1 VSTEAPEVRSERGR
15 ALDLAMRAKV
25 ELLPA
30 RSDDWIYHD
39 DRRQQ
44 LTSSERAAFDLAFI
58 RARAVAGVRPAV
70 DMALAEMRKKLA
82 NRLGNPTWRAA
93 T

>member
-44 LTSSERAAFDLAFI
+44 LTSSERAAFDLEFVK
-58 RARAVAGVRPAV
+58 ARAIAGVRPAV
-70 DMALAEMRKKLA
+70 DLALAEMRKKLML
-82 NRLGNPTWRAA
+82 RLGRGRWGAL
-93 T
+93 